1 MNRALSDLQ
10 ATHEETDQLRYHIL
24 DGSGRDESPKSDPR
38 RMVKSTLLGQHSH
51 STSNGISVHIYEREK
66 TLIARGRYQGRAF
79 GVTLGQS
86 PAEAQPRLFQLMAEL
101 DNGSFVPPHDRRH
114 RRLRKP
120 TRSKLTARELF
131 DDFLD
136 DRRKHRGRKTADTY
150 LTRLMPILDFLD
162 QPRNRKRWP
171 RAEDIDRTCLLELR
185 AYLIT
190 RQVTRN
196 GRAGAA
202 PKPMSPRQIQNC
214 LETLRTAINWALR
227 ADVRKLPV
235 DLRNPV
241 SQDLIGQPA
250 QKDPLRKA
258 AVPLEVRIRIAQQ
271 MDLWELTHLSALLIL
286 PLRHDDHSG
295 VLVSDVNWTSKTL
308 SIGTRF
314 GGSDFTKAHVSYSIP
329 LHPLLLQLW
338 SICADQRP
346 DGILF
351 RTPKSCR
358 KPTAKDRTKF
368 SSRREVEECVATA
381 LQSCNADDVQTEYDR
396 KRVIRKYFTTIGG
409 MSPSD
414 VGRAL
419 TRLFNRA
426 GLPDGNYPYQL
437 KGSTSQSMRE
447 SGMPH
452 FELRYF
458 TGHTTADIMNE
469 YVGLEHEKHM
479 AVYYESITALLD
491 VIRDRAKWLG
501 LSLDDHDHNDT
512 DVSAPNSVR
521 QTAG

>member
-1 MNRALSDLQ
+1 MQTANPPN
-10 ATHEETDQLRYHIL
+10 TD
-24 DGSGRDESPKSDPR
+24 SR
-38 RMVKSTLLGQHSH
+38 RMVRSTLLGQHSH

-114 RRLRKP
+114 RRLRRP

-136 DRRKHRGRKTADTY
+136 DRRKHCGRKTADTY

-171 RAEDIDRTCLLELR
+171 LAEDLDRNCLLELR

-241 SQDLIGQPA
+241 SQDLIGQPI

-295 VLVSDVNWTSKTL
+295 VLISDVDWTAKTL

-314 GGSDFTKAHVSYSIP
+314 DGSDFTKARVSYSIP

-338 SICADQRP
+338 SICADRRP
-346 DGILF
+346 DGVLF

-368 SSRREVEECVATA
+368 SSRREVEVHVAA
-381 LQSCNADDVQTEYDR
+381 VLQSCNADDIQTEYDR
-396 KRVIRKYFTTIGG
+396 KGVIRKYFTKIGG

-414 VGRAL
+414 VGRAMTL
-419 TRLFNRA
+419 LFKRV
-426 GLPDGNYPYQL
+426 GLSDGIYPYHL
-437 KGSTSQSMRE
+437 KGPNT
-447 SGMPH
+447 P
-452 FELRYF
+452 
-458 TGHTTADIMNE
+458 TTINRVQCHLQERRIA
-469 YVGLEHEKHM
+469 
-479 AVYYESITALLD
+479 
-491 VIRDRAKWLG
+491 
-501 LSLDDHDHNDT
+501 
-512 DVSAPNSVR
+512 
-521 QTAG
+521 

>member
-10 ATHEETDQLRYHIL
+10 ATHEETDQLRYHIF

-66 TLIARGRYQGRAF
+66 TLMARGRYQGRAF

-136 DRRKHRGRKTADTY
+136 DRRKHCGRKTADTY

-171 RAEDIDRTCLLELR
+171 LAEDLDRTCLLELR

-271 MDLWELTHLSALLIL
+271 MNLWELTHLSALLIL

-295 VLVSDVNWTSKTL
+295 VLISDVDWTAKTL

-314 GGSDFTKAHVSYSIP
+314 DGSDFTKARVSYSIP
-329 LHPLLLQLW
+329 IHPLLLQLW
-338 SICADQRP
+338 SICADRRP
-346 DGILF
+346 DGVLF

-358 KPTAKDRTKF
+358 KPTTKDRTKF
-368 SSRREVEECVATA
+368 SSRREVEVHVAA
-381 LQSCNADDVQTEYDR
+381 VLQSCNADDVQTEYDR
-396 KRVIRKYFTTIGG
+396 KGVIRKCFTKIGG

-419 TRLFNRA
+419 TLLFKRV
-426 GLPDGNYPYQL
+426 GLSDDIYPYQL

-447 SGMPH
+447 SGVPH
-452 FELRYF
+452 LELRYL
-458 TGHTTADIMNE
+458 TGHAVNDIMNE
-469 YVGLEHEKHM
+469 YVGLNPEPHM
-479 AVYYESITALLD
+479 ARYYESVMPLLNA
-491 VIRDRAKWLG
+491 IRDRAKSLG
-501 LSLDDHDHNDT
+501 LSLVDHDRNDT

-521 QTAG
+521 RTAG